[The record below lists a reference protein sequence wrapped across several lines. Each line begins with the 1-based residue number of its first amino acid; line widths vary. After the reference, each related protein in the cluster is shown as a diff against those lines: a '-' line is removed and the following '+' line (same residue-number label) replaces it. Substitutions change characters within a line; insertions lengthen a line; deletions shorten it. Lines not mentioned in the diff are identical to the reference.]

1 MSNLSE
7 KIKKRKEE
15 LTQTMDQLKQVEAA
29 REELT
34 KRVLVLQGAI
44 SQLEELEKEEM
55 MGKDDAKEGISDAN
69 KDEKD

>member
-55 MGKDDAKEGISDAN
+55 MGKDNAKEDVSDAN

>member
-15 LTQTMDQLKQVEAA
+15 LTQAMEQLKQVEAA

-55 MGKDDAKEGISDAN
+55 MGKVDADEDVSDAKLII
-69 KDEKD
+69 